1 MIRLKREAKVANM
14 RHRKRLLASSQDFDQ
29 YRIFEINVMTL
40 YTQEIL
46 KLLHVKLEKYRA
58 HRRARQDVEG
68 EGNGG

>member
-1 MIRLKREAKVANM
+1 
-14 RHRKRLLASSQDFDQ
+14 
-29 YRIFEINVMTL
+29 MTL

-58 HRRARQDVEG
+58 QRRARQDVEG